1 MKLSPAKSKS
11 RTLYLTVFSG
21 LNTLPALASL
31 SFDALASPLSSPT
44 PPPPA
49 FLSPLAL
56 PCHFAGRRHTAERFK
71 YHTLKEVMK
80 NQGKSHQILC
90 SGPKLV
96 QQAPAKAGARAL
108 GLVHPDLLV
117 LQVLLSEDLSVT
129 RFSACSPPGMP
140 AGAPGPAQGNRKGE
154 NLTRVEGVRPHL
166 WGGGNA
172 DRVLALLPLDQN
184 LMRLRISVGVLVP
197 WRQSGPKVSLSPGHM
212 AQ

>member
-44 PPPPA
+44 PPPRPA
-49 FLSPLAL
+49 FPSPLAL

-80 NQGKSHQILC
+80 NQGKSHQKLC

-96 QQAPAKAGARAL
+96 QQAPAQAGARAV

-117 LQVLLSEDLSVT
+117 LQGLVSEDLSVT
-129 RFSACSPPGMP
+129 RSVQAHHQECPPELLGQHR
-140 AGAPGPAQGNRKGE
+140 ATGREKISQELKESDSTYGEGAMQ
-154 NLTRVEGVRPHL
+154 T
-166 WGGGNA
+166 
-172 DRVLALLPLDQN
+172 
-184 LMRLRISVGVLVP
+184 
-197 WRQSGPKVSLSPGHM
+197 VSLRFFPLIRTL
-212 AQ
+212 